1 MSTLDKKQMET
12 LLTELYEKS
21 CKIFGD
27 AFDIEHEVKA
37 SYRIKKIENIGSK
50 MFRYYFQKH
59 DIEIHELEME
69 VNDMHGKFV
78 IPKLRKVKHLHVA
91 SESED

>member
-1 MSTLDKKQMET
+1 MEPLPDMSTLDKKQMET

-37 SYRIKKIENIGSK
+37 SIKKVLLSI
-50 MFRYYFQKH
+50 
-59 DIEIHELEME
+59 
-69 VNDMHGKFV
+69 
-78 IPKLRKVKHLHVA
+78 
-91 SESED
+91 